1 MRGFCAGAGTPFVVL
16 NTLCGALAAYGL
28 AGLRY
33 TLKHIVLYALI
44 IVLQSLIAI
53 QLLIF
58 SVYATPNQVRLPA
71 HTAKP
76 CESAVFQHS
85 YCNIV
90 CAMTCFQG
98 ALFGYVR

>member
-1 MRGFCAGAGTPFVVL
+1 MVL

-33 TLKHIVLYALI
+33 TAKHIVLYALT

-58 SVYATPNQVRLPA
+58 SVYATPNQVRR
-71 HTAKP
+71 TARTIRP
-76 CESAVFQHS
+76 CKSSAVQQPG
-85 YCNIV
+85 
-90 CAMTCFQG
+90 ATCCEKRDVGNFVG
-98 ALFGYVR
+98 VPSLRV